1 MGVDVC
7 AIVWM
12 LLVMVVVVLSCVC
25 DSSDAAGAVVCVRQ
39 QPTQLYVR
47 GACSSTAPAPPRLH
61 AHTFAA
67 RYRNIQPKVCR
78 VNAGDVIYVPS
89 HWWHEVRSLPDTEGK
104 TVAINYFFEPW
115 YERYG
120 HKDSSPAFI
129 RNKLYDHL
137 APGDRGGAD
146 IAKPCRS
153 PEMCFAN

>member
-1 MGVDVC
+1 M
-7 AIVWM
+7 
-12 LLVMVVVVLSCVC
+12 
-25 DSSDAAGAVVCVRQ
+25 
-39 QPTQLYVR
+39 
-47 GACSSTAPAPPRLH
+47 
-61 AHTFAA
+61 
-67 RYRNIQPKVCR
+67 
-78 VNAGDVIYVPS
+78 NAGDVIYVPS